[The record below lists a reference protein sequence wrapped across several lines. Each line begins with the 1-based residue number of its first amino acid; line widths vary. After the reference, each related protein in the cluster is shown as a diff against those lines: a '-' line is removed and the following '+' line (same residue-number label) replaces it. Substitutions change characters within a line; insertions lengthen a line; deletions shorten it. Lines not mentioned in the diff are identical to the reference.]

1 MTNYAIIL
9 SGGSG
14 VRFGADMPKQFVR
27 IDDKAILWHTLRAFN
42 ECKLID
48 KIIVVANHNFL
59 NDTKNI
65 ADEFSKV
72 ESVVAGGKKTR
83 SQSAYNGVMAV
94 AQDAKNVLI
103 HDGVRPFVSDKI
115 IKDCIN
121 ALENYDCVASVL
133 STTDT
138 LYEIENGKV
147 KNIPDRDNFVMAQ
160 TPQGFKYKIIK
171 QAYEMYEE
179 KLTFSDDISIVKHYL
194 PNKEIFLV
202 EGDVKNIKITTEND
216 LK

>member
-1 MTNYAIIL
+1 MAY
-9 SGGSG
+9 
-14 VRFGADMPKQFVR
+14 PKG
-27 IDDKAILWHTLRAFN
+27 LN
-42 ECKLID
+42 LID

-133 STTDT
+133 ATDT

-194 PNKEIFLV
+194 PNKEIFF
-202 EGDVKNIKITTEND
+202 
-216 LK
+216 